1 MITPR
6 ITRLV
11 RVPDL
16 QAMQAYICHCVNPR
30 AASEHRERA
39 AQAERGFGASANA
52 ARSESEGEAL
62 RSNAALRSR
71 RMAIIVPS
79 RSAAEALRATIETR
93 CLGVRQAVLIPD
105 LVTRDELYD
114 RLHAGRPDAPRRLTG
129 FEREVMFRRSAID
142 VARHGRPAPFSLRAG
157 LLLEI
162 LSFYDQLRRRNRS
175 VAAFERL
182 MTSTLEP
189 SADADRGAERL
200 LQLTRFLAGAFTA
213 FEERI
218 AATGCM
224 DEHGLRALLVNGD
237 GPEGP
242 ALYSQVIVT
251 VPDQAADPRGLWP
264 CDYDLLA
271 RLPRLERL
279 EIVATEN
286 LLETGYHQRIH
297 DALPGIEE
305 AQFGRP
311 ASLPVLAGPPP
322 RVSADESHWI
332 VCRDREEE
340 LVAVARSLK
349 GGGPFRLDRTAIVF
363 QRPLPYLYLVRE
375 VFADAEIP
383 YQAFDALPLAAEP
396 FAAALDLVFSFVIS
410 EATRASIVELLG
422 SPHWSF
428 DVDSRPLSR
437 ADVAATD
444 EHLKDLKYSG
454 GWDRL
459 RDLTAAAPAADA
471 TVSTR
476 RPSSERGAK
485 SPSESASGWGP
496 TRSEKSRRADGLR
509 AAADAAR
516 ELQPLADGASASLQL
531 SSLIAFIAAHER
543 LPDANT
549 PARDA
554 HVRARGAVLGILES
568 LREAH
573 RVHDDAPLP
582 LGDLLATIRRWVEGQ
597 TFAPRA
603 GTRGVLLMDATAAP
617 YAEIDDLRLVGLVE
631 SDWPEKSSR
640 SIFYPAQLLAQLG
653 WPADG
658 DRLSA
663 ARARFRDLLRLPGIR
678 TTVST
683 FTLEDDAIVPASVL
697 LEEIDRAGLPV
708 QHLAPSEPTRVLI
721 HEAIAE
727 EPVVPSALEGEP
739 LEWLSVRMSRTP
751 GSADPYHGT
760 TGPREAAAYS
770 VSGLERYLEC
780 PFKYFASHVL
790 RLPEERADEWG
801 LTPQE
806 RGQFVHA
813 VFETFFR
820 EWQASGH
827 GSVTT
832 ANLSEAVAL
841 FQTIAERQL
850 ERLPDSDRALE
861 RTHLLGSAAAP
872 GLAERAFAFEI
883 EQGGNVIE
891 RLLEHE
897 LEGDFEFRGASG
909 IRSVRL
915 RAKADRIDLMA
926 DGTIRIVDYK
936 LSKAPKTSR
945 ALQLPV
951 YGICAQQ
958 ALEGRHQR
966 SWKLW
971 RAGYVAF
978 REKNA
983 FVSLHGSSST
993 LDEALAAGQERLLA
1007 AVDGIERGEFPPD
1020 PEEPFLCSRCA
1031 YSTVCRKDYVGDD

>member
-1 MITPR
+1 
-6 ITRLV
+6 
-11 RVPDL
+11 
-16 QAMQAYICHCVNPR
+16 
-30 AASEHRERA
+30 
-39 AQAERGFGASANA
+39 
-52 ARSESEGEAL
+52 
-62 RSNAALRSR
+62 
-71 RMAIIVPS
+71 MAVIVPS
-79 RSAAEALRATIETR
+79 RGAAETLRATIETR
-93 CLGVRQAVLIPD
+93 SLATAAAVLIPD
-105 LVTRDELYD
+105 LLTRDELYD
-114 RLHAGRPDAPRRLTG
+114 RLHARLADAPRRLSD
-129 FEREVMFRRSAID
+129 FEREVVFRRSAMT
-142 VARHGRPAPFSLRAG
+142 VAQRGHSAPFSLRAG
-157 LLLEI
+157 LILEI

-182 MTSTLEP
+182 MTGTLEP
-189 SADADRGAERL
+189 SADTDRGAERL
-200 LQLTRFLAGAFTA
+200 LKLTRFLASAFTA

-218 AATGCM
+218 AVTGCL
-224 DEHGLRALLVNGD
+224 DEHGLRARLVD
-237 GPEGP
+237 GGGP
-242 ALYSQVIVT
+242 QTAPAYRHVIVT
-251 VPDQAADPRGLWP
+251 VPDQAADARGLWP

-271 RLPRLERL
+271 RLPGLERL
-279 EIVATEN
+279 DIVATEN
-286 LLETGYHQRIH
+286 VLETGYHQRIH
-297 DALPGIEE
+297 DALPEIGEE
-305 AQFGRP
+305 HFGRP
-311 ASLPVLAGPPP
+311 ASLPVLAAPAS
-322 RVSADESHWI
+322 RAAAAEAHWI

-340 LVAVARSLK
+340 LVDFARALK
-349 GGGPFRLDRTAIVF
+349 EGTSCRLDRTAVIF
-363 QRPLPYLYLVRE
+363 QRPLPYLYLARE

-383 YQAFDALPLAAEP
+383 YQAFDSLPLAAEP
-396 FAAALDLVFSFVIS
+396 FAAALDLIFSFVIS
-410 EATRASIVELLG
+410 EANRASIVELLG

-428 DVDSRPLSR
+428 HVDGRPIAR
-437 ADVAATD
+437 GDVAALD
-444 EHLKDLKYSG
+444 ERLKDLKYAG

-459 RDLTAAAPAADA
+459 RDLAADA
-471 TVSTR
+471 SVTR
-476 RPSSERGAK
+476 ARG
-485 SPSESASGWGP
+485 GN
-496 TRSEKSRRADGLR
+496 RRASATARLGDALR
-509 AAADAAR
+509 AAADAAEDLR
-516 ELQPLADGASASLQL
+516 ALGDAGSASVQL
-531 SSLIAFIAAHER
+531 SSLIAFIGAHER
-543 LPDANT
+543 LPDDNT

-554 HVRARGAVLGILES
+554 HLRARAAVLGILDS

-573 RVHDDAPLP
+573 RLHDDAPLT
-582 LGDLLATIRRWVEGQ
+582 LGDLLTTIRRWVEGQ

-603 GTRGVLLMDATAAP
+603 GNSGVLLIDATAAP
-617 YAEIDDLRLVGLVE
+617 YAEVDDARLVGLVE
-631 SDWPEKSSR
+631 SDWPEKTSR
-640 SIFYPAQLLAQLG
+640 SIFYPAPLLAQLG

-663 ARARFRDLLRLPGIR
+663 ARARFHDLLRLAR
-678 TTVST
+678 TRITVST
-683 FTLEDDAIVPASVL
+683 FTLEDDAIVPASAF

-708 QHLAPSEPTRVLI
+708 QHLAASERTRVLI

-727 EPVVPSALEGEP
+727 EPVVPTALEGEP
-739 LEWLSVRMSRTP
+739 LQWLSLRMSRTP
-751 GSADPYHGT
+751 DTADAYHGT
-760 TGPREAAAYS
+760 AGSRDPIAYS
-770 VSGLERYLEC
+770 VSSLERYLEC

-806 RGQFVHA
+806 RGHFVHE

-850 ERLPDSDRALE
+850 ETLPESDRALE

-883 EQGGNVIE
+883 EQGGDVIE

-897 LEGDFEFRGASG
+897 LEGSFEFSAASG
-909 IRSVRL
+909 SRSVRL

-936 LSKAPKTSR
+936 LSKAPKPSR

-993 LDEALAAGQERLLA
+993 LDEALTAGQERLLA

-1020 PEEPFLCSRCA
+1020 PEEPFLCTRCA
-1031 YSTVCRKDYVGDD
+1031 YSSVCRKDYVGDE

>member
-1 MITPR
+1 VITPR

-16 QAMQAYICHCVNPR
+16 QAMQGYICRCVDP
-30 AASEHRERA
+30 ER
-39 AQAERGFGASANA
+39 R
-52 ARSESEGEAL
+52 ESEGDAL
-62 RSNAALRSR
+62 GSKKL
-71 RMAIIVPS
+71 AIIVPS
-79 RSAAEALRATIETR
+79 RGAAEALRATIETR
-93 CLGVRQAVLIPD
+93 CRGDRQALLIPD

-114 RLHAGRPDAPRRLTG
+114 RLHAGWPDAPRRLAG

-142 VARHGRPAPFSLRAG
+142 IAGQGNPAPFSLRAG
-157 LLLEI
+157 LILQI

-182 MTSTLEP
+182 VTSTLEP
-189 SADADRGAERL
+189 SADTDRGAERL
-200 LQLTRFLAGAFTA
+200 LKLTRFLTAAFTA

-218 AATGCM
+218 AATGGT
-224 DEHGLRALLVNGD
+224 DEHGLRALLVD
-237 GPEGP
+237 GGTLETP
-242 ALYSQVIVT
+242 AVYRHVIVT

-271 RLPRLERL
+271 RVPRLERL

-286 LLETGYHQRIH
+286 VLETGYHQRIH
-297 DALPGIEE
+297 DALPEIEE
-305 AQFGRP
+305 EHFGRP
-311 ASLPVLAGPPP
+311 ASLPVLAAPPP
-322 RVSADESHWI
+322 HVSADASHWI

-340 LVAVARSLK
+340 LVDVARSLK
-349 GGGPFRLDRTAIVF
+349 AGVRSRLDRTAIVF
-363 QRPLPYLYLVRE
+363 QRPLPYLYLARE

-396 FAAALDLVFSFVIS
+396 FAAALDLIFSFVIS

-428 DVDSRPLSR
+428 DVDGRPLTR
-437 ADVAATD
+437 ADVAALD
-444 EHLKDLKYSG
+444 EHLKDLKYAG
-454 GWDRL
+454 GWSRL
-459 RDLTAAAPAADA
+459 RDLAGASVADTRVSRRRGSTSARLADA
-471 TVSTR
+471 
-476 RPSSERGAK
+476 
-485 SPSESASGWGP
+485 
-496 TRSEKSRRADGLR
+496 LR
-509 AAADAAR
+509 AAVDAAR
-516 ELQPLADGASASLQL
+516 ELEPLRDAESASLQL
-531 SSLIAFIAAHER
+531 SLLIAFIAAHER

-554 HVRARGAVLGILES
+554 HFRARAAVLGILES

-573 RVHDDAPLP
+573 RLHDDAPLP
-582 LGDLLATIRRWVEGQ
+582 LSDLLTTIRRWIEGQ

-603 GTRGVLLMDATAAP
+603 GSSGVLLMDATAAP

-631 SDWPEKSSR
+631 SDWPEKSTR
-640 SIFYPAQLLAQLG
+640 SIFYPAPLLAQLG

-663 ARARFRDLLRLPGIR
+663 ARARFHDLLRLPRVR

-683 FTLEDDAIVPASVL
+683 FTLEDDAIVAASVF
-697 LEEIDRAGLPV
+697 LEELDRAGLPV
-708 QHLAPSEPTRVLI
+708 QQLAPPERARVLI

-727 EPVVPSALEGEP
+727 EPVLPSALEGEP
-739 LEWLSVRMSRTP
+739 LEWLALRMSRTP
-751 GSADPYHGT
+751 GSADAYHGT
-760 TGPREAAAYS
+760 TGARDPAAYS
-770 VSGLERYLEC
+770 VSSLERYLEC
-780 PFKYFASHVL
+780 PFKYFASHVM

-820 EWQASGH
+820 EWQAAAH

-832 ANLSEAVAL
+832 ANLPEAVAL
-841 FQTIAERQL
+841 FQSIAERQL
-850 ERLPDSDRALE
+850 EVLPESDRALE

-883 EQGGNVIE
+883 EQGGQVIE

-909 IRSVRL
+909 VRSVRL

-936 LSKAPKTSR
+936 LSKAPKPSR

-966 SWKLW
+966 SWALW

-1020 PEEPFLCSRCA
+1020 PEEPFLCTRCA
-1031 YSTVCRKDYVGDD
+1031 YSTVCRKDYVGDE